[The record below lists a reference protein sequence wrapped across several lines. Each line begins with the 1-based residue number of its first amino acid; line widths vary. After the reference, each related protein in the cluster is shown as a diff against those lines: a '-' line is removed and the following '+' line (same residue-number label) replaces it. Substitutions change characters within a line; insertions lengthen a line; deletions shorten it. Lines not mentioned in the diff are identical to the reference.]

1 MNDIKIHEKYALTI
15 EEAAAYFHIGMK
27 HLRELIKSNPN
38 AKWVLWNGTHAT
50 IKRKVFEEKLDL
62 TNAI

>member
-1 MNDIKIHEKYALTI
+1 MAELKIYEKYALTI

-27 HLRELIKSNPN
+27 HLRELIKRDPN
-38 AKWVLWNGTHAT
+38 VKWVLWNGTHAT
-50 IKRKVFEEKLDL
+50 IKRRLFEEMLDT